1 MKKRLVIL
9 SGAGV
14 SAESGLATFRD
25 NDGLWMNH
33 SVEDVA
39 SIDGFRRNPQL
50 VLDFYAMRRREAA
63 SAQPNDAHRAIA
75 SLEQEYN
82 VYVITQN
89 VDDLHERAGSTQ
101 VIHLHGELSKNCS
114 TINRYSTFPVTAST
128 SAIKVGDLAP
138 DGGQLRPFIVWFG
151 EDVPMMIPAI
161 EVTEQADI
169 FVVIGTSL
177 NVYPAAGLL
186 AYVPASTP
194 IYLIDPQP
202 VSSAYRQDI
211 HQITQPASFGMAQL
225 IDLLAETHCIGA
237 HHRRKVDSVSQP

>member
-1 MKKRLVIL
+1 MKKRLVVL

-75 SLEQEYN
+75 SLEEEYD

-101 VIHLHGELSKNCS
+101 IIHLHGELNKNCS
-114 TINRYSTFPVTAST
+114 TKDRHTTLPVTEAT

-161 EVTEQADI
+161 EIAERADI

-186 AYVPASTP
+186 AYVPPSTP

-202 VSSAYRQDI
+202 VSSAYRHDI
-211 HQITQPASFGMAQL
+211 HHIAQPASLGIAQL
-225 IDLLAETHCIGA
+225 IDLLADTRCSDGHPRGTEGST
-237 HHRRKVDSVSQP
+237 SQP